1 MTKTTSTRFV
11 WVSAMLLAA
20 ATTASPAVAQPA
32 QDEEAARVQFRAG
45 VALLEDPEGAKYEQ
59 AYRAF
64 KKAYELSRSPKVLGN
79 VGFCAMQLERDG
91 EAIDAYAA
99 YLREVDDVPERERAQ
114 IEKDLSTMRATT
126 AKIRVTTKE
135 PVSAATLVDHRSASK
150 GPRVENEYV
159 FEGTEIS
166 LRVRPGRHT
175 LRLRTGDGRESLPL
189 EVTTDPASE
198 SSYEIVFPP
207 PKREV
212 PDAPPAPAPAP
223 APVAEA
229 APPSLLGPGALA
241 VVGGA
246 AIVTGVVSGLIAR
259 GKANDVKD
267 DCPNGLCPAGYPL
280 ADNRTDAMTF
290 GTIAD
295 VSFIAG
301 GAMLA
306 GAVTWYLL
314 LPKSKEAPKSSAER
328 RSGGWA
334 SSVGCT
340 PTGCGFQ
347 FQRGF

>member
-1 MTKTTSTRFV
+1 M
-11 WVSAMLLAA
+11 A
-20 ATTASPAVAQPA
+20 
-32 QDEEAARVQFRAG
+32 EARKQFDAG
-45 VALLEDPEGAKYEQ
+45 VALLDDPDGAKYEE

-64 KKAYELSRSPKVLGN
+64 KKVHELIKSPKVLGN
-79 VGFCAMQLERDG
+79 IGFCAMQLERDG
-91 EAIDAYAA
+91 EAIDAYAS
-99 YLREVDDVPERERAQ
+99 YLREVDDIPERERAQ
-114 IEKDLSTMRATT
+114 IERDLGTMRATI
-126 AKIRVTTKE
+126 AKVRVTTKE
-135 PVSAATLVDHRSASK
+135 PVSAATLVDHRSQSK

-159 FEGTEIS
+159 FDGTEIT
-166 LRVRPGRHT
+166 LRIRPGRHT
-175 LRLRTGDGRESLPL
+175 MKLRTSDGRESLPL
-189 EVTTDPASE
+189 EVTADPAGE
-198 SSYEIVFPP
+198 RSYEIVFPP
-207 PKREV
+207 PKREE
-212 PDAPPAPAPAP
+212 PDAQPAPPPPAPA
-223 APVAEA
+223 AE
-229 APPSLLGPGALA
+229 PSSPSLLGPGVLA

-246 AIVTGVVSGLIAR
+246 AIVTGVVSGLMAS

-280 ADNRTDAMTF
+280 ADNRADAMTF

-314 LPKSKEAPKSSAER
+314 LPKSKEAPRSSVER

-340 PTGCGFQ
+340 PAGCGFQ